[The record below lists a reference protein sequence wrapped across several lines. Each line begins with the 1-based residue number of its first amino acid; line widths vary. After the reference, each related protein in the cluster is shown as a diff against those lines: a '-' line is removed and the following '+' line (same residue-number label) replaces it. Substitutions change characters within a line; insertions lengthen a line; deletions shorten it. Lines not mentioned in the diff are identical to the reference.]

1 MLDFNAENE
10 ELDNFSE
17 DEEFDES
24 YLEDEELGDSWIDA
38 VDREQ
43 VLDEA
48 AIGFINELTAIR
60 ISLTEQQQLTESF
73 DRLSYNVVE
82 QRQQL
87 QNIILLSEKLTK
99 SFSADNLSKF
109 LQIQKS
115 FSAFAQKLEIFEQAI
130 NTNIRQQQESQ
141 KQAAETYQNLD
152 RAWRQLADEIKE
164 QRQILGGIP
173 SWENFAILLIGS
185 GLSAAAFM
193 FLGFKLFIAK

>member
-48 AIGFINELTAIR
+48 AIEFINELTAIR
-60 ISLTEQQQLTESF
+60 ISLTEQQMLTESF

-115 FSAFAQKLEIFEQAI
+115 FSAFAQKLEMFEQAI

-152 RAWRQLADEIKE
+152 RAWRRLADEIKE

-173 SWENFAILLIGS
+173 SWENFAILS
-185 GLSAAAFM
+185 FA
-193 FLGFKLFIAK
+193 